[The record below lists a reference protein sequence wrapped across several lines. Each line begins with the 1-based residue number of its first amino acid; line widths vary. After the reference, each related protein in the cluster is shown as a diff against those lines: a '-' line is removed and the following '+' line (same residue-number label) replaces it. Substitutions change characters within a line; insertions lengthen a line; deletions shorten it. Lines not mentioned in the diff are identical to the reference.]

1 MLKIVLGQ
9 SLGLSIKELQQLYQV
24 GESYI
29 SHGHGREAIRK
40 QTAKQVRHL
49 IKGWQGHYGA

>member
-40 QTAKQVRHL
+40 QTAK
-49 IKGWQGHYGA
+49 